1 MFTHNRNRMSRWNMV
16 HIPVTADDSANSSEP
31 CSTSAWRFV
40 RIKKKASVGSSE
52 PDLEADGRRD
62 SGPSVG
68 QADHVVMNEKDE
80 KREQEMRDLEPEM
93 RGPPRDLEKRGYM
106 T

>member
-1 MFTHNRNRMSRWNMV
+1 M

-31 CSTSAWRFV
+31 CPTSAWRFV
-40 RIKKKASVGSSE
+40 RIKKKASCGSSE

-68 QADHVVMNEKDE
+68 QGVMDEKDE
-80 KREQEMRDLEPEM
+80 KREQEMR
-93 RGPPRDLEKRGYM
+93 GTPRDLEKSGY
-106 T
+106 TT